1 MQRFFRYSAL
11 VFMSLFFVLTS
22 FSHGEAAG
30 KITAEDFSYQNIVLG
45 DSAEELRSKWGVPD
59 DENVLAV
66 WGIPLRTFTYGDI
79 VVSAS
84 AVSGK
89 IVDINLIGE
98 KYHLRKDVRC
108 GSTSSYLLKVYG
120 KAERQFLDGYTCYV
134 FSHPTQAHT
143 HLILNL
149 DAENS
154 ALLSARMTMLPL
166 TEEEADAMAL
176 SDDESIAALDQN
188 HAFIAAKEI
197 DVSNLPHNERVK
209 LGGYVK

>member
-1 MQRFFRYSAL
+1 MRRFFRYSAL

-197 DVSNLPHNERVK
+197 DVSNLPHNGRVK